1 MQADAARP
9 ISVMHVK
16 TPFRDGGVETLVTRI
31 LGVVDAGRVHQKL
44 ILLGHGTSSLT
55 LPDSDSGRIG
65 WRGIPFSPFT
75 AATLSRVAKEHGADL
90 IHTHDMRSNLV
101 AFELTRVRKIPWI
114 ASIHGWLGPTHS
126 GRWRL
131 YEKLEGQ
138 LVRAADRVMVNSTA
152 TQREV
157 ESCGG
162 RRVRVIHHG
171 IPLPDL
177 NAGQDDRDRVRTE
190 IGATPQTVVVGVVS
204 RVHPG
209 KGLRNLVMAL
219 ESLIAKK
226 LDVMGLIVGDG
237 LERPALQEYIQS
249 RGLERAIRLTGY
261 IEDQNPLLAAMD
273 IVALPTLKD
282 SLPFSILDGMALAKP
297 VVTTTV
303 GDLPLA
309 VENGR
314 NGFLVAPGEVPPLI
328 EALEK
333 LIVNAELRRE
343 LGLQGREDVAQRFS
357 TTAMARNLENMYR
370 EVLKNGHG
378 AGSRKSQE

>member
-1 MQADAARP
+1 MSADLTRP

-31 LGVVDAGRVHQKL
+31 LSVVDSARVRQKL
-44 ILLGHGTSSLT
+44 VLLGEGTSSLK
-55 LPDSDSGRIG
+55 LPESDSGRIA

-75 AATLSRVAKEHGADL
+75 AATLHKVFRAHHADL

-157 ESCGG
+157 ENCGG
-162 RRVRVIHHG
+162 KRVRCIHHG

-177 NAGQDDRDRVRTE
+177 DTGLRDRDRVRHE
-190 IGATPQTVVVGVVS
+190 YGATPQTVVVGVVA

-209 KGLRNLVMAL
+209 KGLRNLVVAL
-219 ESLIAKK
+219 ETLIAKK

-237 LERPALQEYIQS
+237 LERPALQEYVQS
-249 RGLERAIRLTGY
+249 RGLQRAIRLTGFV
-261 IEDQNPLLAAMD
+261 EDQNPLLAAMD

-297 VVTTTV
+297 VVTTSV
-303 GDLPLA
+303 GDLALA
-309 VENGR
+309 VEDGR
-314 NGFLVAPGEVPPLI
+314 NGYLVAPGEVPPLI

-333 LIVNAELRRE
+333 LIVNEQLRRE
-343 LGLQGREDVAQRFS
+343 FGLKGREDVAQRFS
-357 TTAMARNLENMYR
+357 TAAMARNLEDMYR
-370 EVLKNGHG
+370 EVLKNG
-378 AGSRKSQE
+378 AGLRKPPE